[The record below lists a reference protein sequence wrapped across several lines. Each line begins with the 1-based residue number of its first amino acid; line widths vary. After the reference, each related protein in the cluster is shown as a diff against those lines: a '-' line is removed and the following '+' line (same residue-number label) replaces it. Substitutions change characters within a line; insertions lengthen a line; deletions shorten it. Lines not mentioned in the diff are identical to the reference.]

1 MSIILSSNEMFI
13 NMEKPPVYNPRKHY
27 FEQEASTI
35 QFFEEE
41 RQKLINGVNIGGYFV
56 HPWLYY
62 HINYF
67 KTPIPQKNKE
77 ERIMCP
83 PLDDNFMYIVE
94 SYQEAEEKGKGVCLF
109 GTRGFAKSTAL
120 ASLTSW
126 LNTIKVNGVTS
137 IVGGSDGDLTAIS
150 SLLERHFNNV
160 HPAFQLPRLSTDWES
175 FVEFGLKEK
184 TGHRYVHSQI
194 AIRNVNRGSKK
205 ESEKSAGLSPV
216 GYIMDEIGKFDC
228 KGTLNAALPSFRT
241 QYGQK
246 LVHLL
251 SGTGGNKEL
260 SQDAKD
266 ILSDPEAYD
275 LLLVN
280 WDRLDR
286 SVPEEA
292 ITWERSKR
300 TKFSMFVPGQ
310 MSYRLPVEK
319 LDKNM
324 SEFLDIKNPD
334 LAKVPIKVT
343 NWVEATKLIQH
354 NNKALKKEEDRQKN
368 QMYYPLETA
377 DCFLTDSNNP
387 FPVSVIDRHIKLLED
402 TGRVGKDIGIYRDS
416 SGKFKYELVNKRR
429 ASVSHSGGSIDAPIL
444 LFSNFPEEGAPPRG
458 TFVSGLDS
466 YKLDVSETDSLGSFY
481 IIKRRNL
488 SPNEPCEV
496 IAASYTSRPDRQRD
510 FNMTC
515 ERMSDVWNAE
525 CLMESIDMSFKQYL
539 EQKGREY
546 DILAPAISFSGLTSH
561 KKPSLNSKF
570 GLYPNAGNNQYR
582 FNVLVDY
589 CKEEHTVG
597 IDSEGNPIIKLGVE
611 FIEDI
616 DLLKEMQNWYKGG
629 NFDRITA
636 FSHALVYARELDKMN
651 ILPDKVIKKK
661 ELTQKDLI
669 KRERLL
675 GNNRYGM
682 YRGKKY

>member
-1 MSIILSSNEMFI
+1 MSSILSSKEMFI
-13 NMEKPPVYNPRKHY
+13 NMKNPPLYNPRKHY
-27 FEQEASTI
+27 FEQTSDVI
-35 QFFEEE
+35 QFYEEE
-41 RQKLINGVNIGGYFV
+41 KSKIINGVYIGGYFV
-56 HPWLYY
+56 HPWMY
-62 HINYF
+62 HHLNFF
-67 KTPIPQKNKE
+67 KTPIPQENKE
-77 ERIMCP
+77 EKMMSP
-83 PLDDNFMYIVE
+83 PLDDNFMYVVE

-109 GTRGFAKSTAL
+109 GTRGFAKSTDL

-126 LNTIKVNGVTS
+126 LNTIRVNGVTS
-137 IVGGSDGDLTAIS
+137 IVGGSDGDLQAIS

-160 HPAFQLPRLSTDWES
+160 HPAFQIPRLVTDWDS

-194 AIRNVNRGSKK
+194 AIRNVNRGGKK

-228 KGTLNAALPSFRT
+228 KATLNAALPSFRT

-300 TKFSMFVPGQ
+300 SKFSMFVPGQ
-310 MSYRLPVEK
+310 MSYRLPIRKVEK
-319 LDKNM
+319 PM
-324 SEFLDIKNPD
+324 SEFLGIKSPD
-334 LAKVPIKVT
+334 LDNITIKVT
-343 NWVEATKLIQH
+343 NWKEATEYISH
-354 NNKALKKEEDRQKN
+354 RNIALKNEEDRQKN

-377 DCFLTDSNNP
+377 DCFLTSSNNP
-387 FPVSVIDRHIKLLED
+387 FPVTIIDRHIRKLED
-402 TGRVGKDIGIYRDS
+402 EGKVGKDIGVYRDGK
-416 SGKFKYELVNKRR
+416 GKFKYELVNKKR
-429 ASVSHSGGSIDAPIL
+429 AQVSHGGGAIDAPVIL
-444 LFSNFPEEGAPPRG
+444 HGAFPEDTPPRG
-458 TFVSGLDS
+458 VFISGLDS
-466 YKLDVSETDSLGSFY
+466 YKLDVSDTDSLGSFY

-488 SPNEPCEV
+488 EPNEPCEIIV
-496 IAASYTSRPDRQRD
+496 ASYTSRPDRQRD
-510 FNMTC
+510 FNATC
-515 ERMSDVWNAE
+515 EKLSDVWNAE

-546 DILAPAISFSGLTSH
+546 DILAPAISFAGLTS
-561 KKPSLNSKF
+561 KKAPKLNSKF
-570 GLYPNAGNNQYR
+570 GLFPNAGNNQYR

-589 CKEEHTVG
+589 CKEEHTMG
-597 IDSEGNPIIKLGVE
+597 IDEDGNPIVKYGVE

-636 FSHALVYARELDKMN
+636 FSHALVYARELDKLN
-651 ILPDKVIKKK
+651 VLPEKQNKKK
-661 ELTQKDLI
+661 ELTQNDLR
-669 KRERLL
+669 KRELLL
-675 GNNRYGM
+675 GTNRYGM
-682 YRGKKY
+682 TRGKKY

>member
-1 MSIILSSNEMFI
+1 MSSILSSKEMFI
-13 NMEKPPVYNPRKHY
+13 NMKNPPVYNPRKHY
-27 FEQEASTI
+27 FEQTSDVI
-35 QFFEEE
+35 QFYEEE
-41 RQKLINGVNIGGYFV
+41 KSKIIDGVYIGGYFV
-56 HPWLYY
+56 HPWMYY
-62 HINYF
+62 HLNFF
-67 KTPIPQKNKE
+67 KTPIPQENKE
-77 ERIMCP
+77 EKMMPP
-83 PLDDNFMYIVE
+83 PLDDNFMYVVE

-109 GTRGFAKSTAL
+109 GTRGFAKSTDL

-126 LNTIKVNGVTS
+126 LNTIRVNGVTS
-137 IVGGSDGDLTAIS
+137 IVGGSDGDLQAIS

-160 HPAFQLPRLSTDWES
+160 HPAFQIPRLVTDWDS

-194 AIRNVNRGSKK
+194 AIRNVNRGGKK

-228 KGTLNAALPSFRT
+228 KATLNAALPSFRT

-300 TKFSMFVPGQ
+300 SKFSMFVPGQ
-310 MSYRLPVEK
+310 MSYRLPIRKIEK
-319 LDKNM
+319 PM
-324 SEFLDIKNPD
+324 SEYLGIKHPD
-334 LAKVPIKVT
+334 LDNITIKVT
-343 NWVEATKLIQH
+343 NWKEATEYISH
-354 NNKALKKEEDRQKN
+354 RNIALKNEEDRQKN

-377 DCFLTDSNNP
+377 DCFLTSSNNP
-387 FPVSVIDRHIKLLED
+387 FPVTIIDRHVRKLED
-402 TGRVGKDIGIYRDS
+402 EGKVGKDIGVYRDGK
-416 SGKFKYELVNKRR
+416 GKFKYELVNKKR
-429 ASVSHSGGSIDAPIL
+429 AQVSHGGGAIDAPVI
-444 LFSNFPEEGAPPRG
+444 LFSNFPEDTPPRG
-458 TFVSGLDS
+458 VFISGLDS
-466 YKLDVSETDSLGSFY
+466 YKLDVSDTDSLGSFY

-488 SPNEPCEV
+488 EPNEPCEV
-496 IAASYTSRPDRQRD
+496 IVASYTSRPDRQRD
-510 FNMTC
+510 FNATC
-515 ERMSDVWNAE
+515 EKLSDVWNAE

-546 DILAPAISFSGLTSH
+546 DILAPAISFSGLTS
-561 KKPSLNSKF
+561 KKAPKLNSKF
-570 GLYPNAGNNQYR
+570 GLFPNAGNNQYR

-597 IDSEGNPIIKLGVE
+597 IDEDGNPIVKYGVE

-636 FSHALVYARELDKMN
+636 FSHALVYARELDKLN
-651 ILPDKVIKKK
+651 VLPEKQNKKK
-661 ELTQKDLI
+661 ELTQNDLR
-669 KRERLL
+669 KRELLL
-675 GNNRYGM
+675 GTNRYGM
-682 YRGKKY
+682 TRGKKY